1 MPSSNIGKVF
11 RGDFL
16 KFWIGQLISNFGDNF
31 FFMGLLAIIL
41 YRMNL
46 GAGYVGLL
54 MVMMAIPTLVF
65 GPIAGS
71 YVDRWNRKHT
81 MIAADIIRGFIV
93 LSLLFYSDLWYIYA
107 SIFMLA
113 TASRFFYPAE
123 SAIIPDIVEKDVL
136 MSANSF
142 SQTTYMLA
150 SIIGPGIGAAMIGM
164 LGIDSVF
171 LFDGISFFIS
181 ALSLFIMRFS
191 GRVER
196 KDGGRNVWK
205 ETVEGIR
212 FSFRTPII
220 RTIMLYVFVLLLF
233 FGGTNPLFVVFI
245 RDVLHM
251 DLFQMGIVQGI
262 QGSGALIASITVGIV
277 GGAFSKRNMILGA
290 SLTIGL
296 SLCVLT
302 LIPNPF
308 IMYQAM
314 AFFGISSVFFNTPF
328 TTLIQEAAP
337 DNIRGRVFGAF
348 GSLIQVA
355 VLTSMVVESV
365 AASVFGASAVI
376 FSVGLMVSLFS
387 LAFFS
392 VKKNR
397 EIFDRGEMKSTGS

>member
-1 MPSSNIGKVF
+1 MLSGNSNIRRVF

-16 KFWIGQLISNFGDNF
+16 RFWIGQLISNFGDNF
-31 FFMGLLAIIL
+31 FFMGLIAIIL
-41 YRMNL
+41 YRMRL
-46 GAGYVGLL
+46 GAGYIGLL
-54 MVMMAIPTLVF
+54 MVMMAVPTLVF

-81 MIAADIIRGFIV
+81 MMAADIIRGFIV
-93 LSLLFYSDLWYIYA
+93 LSLLFYSELWYLYA

-150 SIIGPGIGAAMIGM
+150 SIIGPGIGAAMIGIF
-164 LGIDSVF
+164 GIDSVF

-181 ALSLFIMRFS
+181 ALSIFIMRFS
-191 GRVER
+191 GKVEK
-196 KDGGRNVWK
+196 KDGEKNVWK
-205 ETVEGIR
+205 ETIEGIR

-220 RTIMLYVFVLLLF
+220 RRIMFYVFILLLF
-233 FGGTNPLFVVFI
+233 FGGTNPLFTVFI

-251 DLFQMGIVQGI
+251 GLFQMGII
-262 QGSGALIASITVGIV
+262 QGLQGAGALIASITVGII

-290 SLTIGL
+290 SLTIG
-296 SLCVLT
+296 SALCIIV
-302 LIPNPF
+302 IFPNPLV
-308 IMYQAM
+308 MYQAM

-337 DNIRGRVFGAF
+337 DSIRGRVFGAF
-348 GSLIQVA
+348 GALMQIA
-355 VLTSMVVESV
+355 ILTSIAVESV
-365 AASVFGASAVI
+365 AASIFGVSVVM
-376 FSVGLMVSLFS
+376 FSVGLVVSIFS

-397 EIFDRGEMKSTGS
+397 EIFESIEK